1 MNLLHDIPITTD
13 NFKNVNCIIEVPKD
27 TSTKYQ
33 YDDKLEMFE
42 LTDCLV
48 SSLKYPINYGFIPQ
62 TLTQGPEWFKREYPL
77 DVLVFNHDAIDRGAL
92 VKCRILGVLEF
103 EDSGSIDN
111 KILAVP
117 SWSPP
122 DKYSKIEDIEEAHLK
137 IYKHFFR
144 ICKLAHSSNTQVA
157 EWQSA
162 TEALTVIKESH
173 QRWEFKRERP
183 CRDSGSNKTA
193 D

>member
-1 MNLLHDIPITTD
+1 MNLLHDIPLTTD
-13 NFKNVNCIIEVPKD
+13 NFKNINCIVEVPKD

-33 YDDKLEMFE
+33 YDDKLEIFE

-62 TLTQGPEWFKREYPL
+62 TLTQGPHWFKREYPL
-77 DVLVFNHDAIDRGAL
+77 DVLVFNHDTIDRGSL
-92 VKCRILGVLEF
+92 VRCRILGVLEF
-103 EDSGSIDN
+103 EDSSSIDN

-122 DKYSKIEDIEEAHLK
+122 DKYSKVEDIEEAHLK

-144 ICKLAHSSNTQVA
+144 ICKLVHSSDTQVG
-157 EWQSA
+157 EWQSVG
-162 TEALTVIKESH
+162 EALSVIKESH
-173 QRWEFKRERP
+173 QRWQFKREHP
-183 CRDSGSNKTA
+183 SRDSSS
-193 D
+193 

>member
-1 MNLLHDIPITTD
+1 M
-13 NFKNVNCIIEVPKD
+13 
-27 TSTKYQ
+27 
-33 YDDKLEMFE
+33 
-42 LTDCLV
+42 
-48 SSLKYPINYGFIPQ
+48 
-62 TLTQGPEWFKREYPL
+62 R
-77 DVLVFNHDAIDRGAL
+77 
-92 VKCRILGVLEF
+92 CRILGVLEF

-111 KILAVP
+111 KILAIP

-162 TEALTVIKESH
+162 KEALAVIEESH
-173 QRWEFKRERP
+173 QRWNFKREHP
-183 CRDSGSNKTA
+183 CHDSSSQKQVN
-193 D
+193 

>member
-1 MNLLHDIPITTD
+1 MNLLHDIPLTTD
-13 NFKNVNCIIEVPKD
+13 DFKNVNCIIEVPKD

-33 YDDKLEMFE
+33 YDDKLELFE

-62 TLTQGPEWFKREYPL
+62 TVTSGPSWIAPNRKYPL
-77 DVLVFNHDAIDRGAL
+77 DALVFNHDAIDRGSL
-92 VKCRILGVLEF
+92 VRCRILGVLEF

-117 SWSPP
+117 SWSPS
-122 DKYSKIEDIEEAHLK
+122 DKYSKLEDIEEAHLK

-144 ICKLAHSSNTQVA
+144 ICKLAHSSNTQVG
-157 EWQSA
+157 EWQNSR
-162 TEALTVIKESH
+162 EALDVIRESH
-173 QRWEFKRERP
+173 QRWQFKINSELARAT
-183 CRDSGSNKTA
+183 K
-193 D
+193 

>member
-1 MNLLHDIPITTD
+1 MAL
-13 NFKNVNCIIEVPKD
+13 
-27 TSTKYQ
+27 
-33 YDDKLEMFE
+33 
-42 LTDCLV
+42 
-48 SSLKYPINYGFIPQ
+48 SLRPLRRDRNGLSENTLWTCIPQ

-117 SWSPP
+117 SWSPV
-122 DKYSKIEDIEEAHLK
+122 DKYSKIKDIEEAHLK

-144 ICKLAHSSNTQVA
+144 ICKLVHSSDTQVG
-157 EWQSA
+157 EWQNGG
-162 TEALTVIKESH
+162 EALNVIRESH
-173 QRWEFKRERP
+173 QRWQFKRERP
-183 CRDSGSNKTA
+183 RREPEPQQR
-193 D
+193 